1 MEGEQLGITM
11 HLLYSDKHREPG
23 FTLVEL
29 MIAMVISSII
39 VAAIYSAYKMQ
50 RDVFEAQDQITEV
63 QQNIRAATW
72 AIVREIRM
80 AGFDPTESAGAGI
93 TVATAGR
100 IGFTQDITDNSG
112 TGSSDEDTD
121 DANENITFGFSAA
134 DDADNNGIPD
144 AGTAISLGRDTG
156 GGYQAIADNIQAVEF
171 YYTLEDGT
179 SILPTAAAPITA
191 AQLTDIRSIQVS
203 ILARTRYPDREYTDG
218 LTYLPASNTAAGTV
232 WGPYND
238 HFRRRLLTTTV
249 TCRNLGL

>member
-11 HLLYSDKHREPG
+11 KLLYSDKHREPG

-39 VAAIYSAYKMQ
+39 VVAIYSTYKMQ

-63 QQNIRAATW
+63 QQNLRAATW
-72 AIVREIRM
+72 TLVREIRM

-93 TVATAGR
+93 TIATAGR
-100 IGFTQDITDNSG
+100 INFTQDITDTAG
-112 TGSSDEDTD
+112 TGDSDGKTD
-121 DANENITFGFSAA
+121 GPNETVTFGFSAA

-144 AGTAISLGRDTG
+144 AGTAMSLGRDTG
-156 GGYQAIADNIQAVEF
+156 GGYQPIAANIQAIEF
-171 YYTLEDGT
+171 YYTLADDT
-179 SILPTAAAPITA
+179 SILPTAATPLTA
-191 AQLTDIRSIQVS
+191 AQIADIRSIQIS

-218 LTYLPASNTAAGTV
+218 LTYMPASNAEAGTV

-238 HFRRRLLTTTV
+238 HFRRRLLTSTV
-249 TCRNLGL
+249 TSRNLGL